1 MRLKDYLSEKTDAIL
16 KKWFEAVVRTYPADT
31 SNFLKTQKDPFANP
45 VGHAISDG
53 MGGVLRA
60 LIEQDRLDSA
70 GVTRFLDSIIRIR
83 AVQGF
88 APSEALS
95 FVFSLKDVLREALV
109 EGGYEPPPAEMAALE
124 ARIDRL
130 ALISFDIYMSCRE
143 KLFEVKANEVRDRT
157 FRLLQKA
164 NLIHEKEAALNDK
177 KNEQGVDG

>member
-16 KKWFEAVVRTYPADT
+16 RRWFEAVVQTYPADT
-31 SNFLKTQKDPFANP
+31 SNFLKTQKNPFANP

-60 LIEQDRLDSA
+60 LLEEGSPDPAS
-70 GVTRFLDSIIRIR
+70 VTQFLDSIIRIR

-95 FVFSLKDVLREALV
+95 FVFSLKDVLREELA
-109 EGGYEPPPAEMAALE
+109 EGQYEPPPAEMAALD

-130 ALISFDIYMSCRE
+130 AMLSFDIYMGCRE
-143 KLFEVKANEVRDRT
+143 KLYEVRANEVRNRT

-164 NLIHEKEAALNDK
+164 NLLHGNETAPSENN
-177 KNEQGVDG
+177 NEQEVDG

>member
-16 KKWFEAVVRTYPADT
+16 KKWFEAVVQTYPADT
-31 SNFLKTQKDPFANP
+31 SNFLKTQKNPFANP

-53 MGGVLRA
+53 MSGVLKA
-60 LIEQDRLDSA
+60 LIGEEGLDSA

-95 FVFSLKDVLREALV
+95 FVFSLKDVVREAIV
-109 EGGYEPPPAEMAALE
+109 EGEFEPPLAEMADLD

-130 ALISFDIYMSCRE
+130 ALISFDIYMGCRE

-164 NLIHEKEAALNDK
+164 NLLRDKEAAVNDK
-177 KNEQGVDG
+177 NNEQGVDG